1 MMITLARPS
10 IALSIPKPIRA
21 IEPARMPAVMA
32 TAPSIV
38 IQPRLSQERSLTR
51 RASCS

>member
-1 MMITLARPS
+1 MIRLATPS
-10 IALSIPKPIRA
+10 TTESRPKPTSA
-21 IEPARMPAVMA
+21 TEEARIPAVIA

-38 IQPRLSQERSLTR
+38 IQPRESHDRSRTR